1 MYTGCEH
8 RYPVELD
15 GLSPLEERLI
25 ALQAP
30 FGLITKFNV
39 DSKTP
44 SGINYRKHVK
54 GHIVVFPNKVEHL
67 VATVLPHPLLQTIEN
82 IHISWSGSSKPGAA
96 DVGHL
101 LQVRKSRVEAALSWL
116 QRNNP
121 LYEHVII
128 DHEEID
134 DWRYADGSNVP
145 TLIMDRMQREE
156 PSTVEKTQ
164 TDHIVPD
171 TDRGLEDNRF
181 TSIEDLLTSIYPHPG
196 PTDEPYRTKGT
207 TSTERH
213 RPPPGGSSI
222 PILAPEPADGNGD
235 AVYETSSSGMFP
247 LDGPAAFGDVD
258 KLSFFADVM
267 KASPNRG
274 GYDAEPCAM
283 RVQTTREQ
291 PFIRVERG
299 AEFADNFHEDF
310 FPRTFPKLFPW
321 E

>member
-1 MYTGCEH
+1 
-8 RYPVELD
+8 
-15 GLSPLEERLI
+15 
-25 ALQAP
+25 
-30 FGLITKFNV
+30 
-39 DSKTP
+39 
-44 SGINYRKHVK
+44 
-54 GHIVVFPNKVEHL
+54 
-67 VATVLPHPLLQTIEN
+67 
-82 IHISWSGSSKPGAA
+82 
-96 DVGHL
+96 
-101 LQVRKSRVEAALSWL
+101 
-116 QRNNP
+116 
-121 LYEHVII
+121 
-128 DHEEID
+128 
-134 DWRYADGSNVP
+134 
-145 TLIMDRMQREE
+145 MDRMQREE

-181 TSIEDLLTSIYPHPG
+181 TSIEDLLTSIYPHPD
-196 PTDEPYRTKGT
+196 PTDEPYQ
-207 TSTERH
+207 
-213 RPPPGGSSI
+213 
-222 PILAPEPADGNGD
+222 PADGNGD

-310 FPRTFPKLFPW
+310 FLELFRSFSLDTYCNGMGPIRHTSVFCFLVFNILLRSSNRRISMKPDDRPPDKGRG
-321 E
+321 